1 MRYLSTRDSNTF
13 YTDIDAIL
21 NDTAKD
27 EGIFVPETFPQF
39 TENDWEYFA
48 KMPLYEKFSYVF
60 SEFITSLPQEEIKKA
75 CKNAL
80 SNSQSEE
87 SYLRFNELNEYSDYP
102 YSFELWHGPGAS
114 YHDLIAALVPALYK
128 LAHDRY
134 ADRVGKKLLLVKASQ
149 AEPAFAWAKGFT
161 DSRIE
166 HLILAADPETNN
178 EQEGA
183 KNKKKISSKRKK
195 QKNQYNKKLNLL
207 KNHSDL
213 DLLGSTII
221 DNNLDELE
229 ITIDELLYNKEFQAE
244 VEAKG
249 YSVQVVRDYSWPVLL
264 VQIAY
269 FCILHAEVL
278 ANEKFATNEIYD
290 LVVPSSDLS
299 NVLAA
304 LYAKACGTKFAN
316 IIVAANKNNFLTE
329 LIRTGRYNFNK
340 KVQNTNSSM
349 LNVFCPENLERLLY
363 EFSQRDAEKITAW
376 YKDLNDNGIFNLD
389 KNTLANMNYLLN
401 YGYADDAHTRQG
413 IINAYNQYDHVFDPN
428 TAVGLAVHS
437 RLDKNSNNKR
447 KTVYVSLTSPYMYPV
462 VVAEAILGDDLDFT
476 DIDELR
482 ARVFIE
488 SDLNIP
494 ARYPL
499 AQAKASLIAAELEA
513 DEDKKKFYGEQEFLA
528 GDKEAREV
536 LINEIKAAE
545 AEELELAKRQAEL
558 AAANLEKI
566 KLEITDLE
574 LGKKHNL
581 DDLADL
587 ILEKIS

>member
-21 NDTAKD
+21 SDTTKD
-27 EGIFVPETFPQF
+27 EGVFVPETFPQF
-39 TENDWEYFA
+39 TESDWEYFA

-60 SEFITSLPQEEIKKA
+60 SKFTTSLPEEELKKA
-75 CKNAL
+75 CKKVF
-80 SNSQSEE
+80 SNTQFEE
-87 SYLRFNELNEYSDYP
+87 NYLRLNDLNEYSDYP

-114 YHDLIAALVPALYK
+114 YHDLMAALVPAIYK
-128 LAHDRY
+128 LAHDRH
-134 ADRVGKKLLLVKASQ
+134 ADRIGKKLLLVKASE
-149 AEPAFAWAKGFT
+149 AESAFAWTKGFA
-161 DSRIE
+161 DSGIE
-166 HLILAADPETNN
+166 HLVFAADSEMKNN
-178 EQEGA
+178 
-183 KNKKKISSKRKK
+183 KDKSNNKRKSNKRKK
-195 QKNQYNKKLNLL
+195 QKNKYNKKINLI
-207 KNHSDL
+207 KNYSDL
-213 DLLGSTII
+213 DLLGNTVVAQDI
-221 DNNLDELE
+221 DDLDIALY
-229 ITIDELLYNKEFQAE
+229 ELLQNEEFLEQINS
-244 VEAKG
+244 KG
-249 YSVQVVRDYSWPVLL
+249 YSVQLIRDYSWPVLL

-278 ANEKFATNEIYD
+278 NNDKFVANEIYD
-290 LVVPSSDLS
+290 IVIPSSDLS

-304 LYAKACGTKFAN
+304 LYAKACGTRFAS

-329 LIRTGRYNFNK
+329 LIRTGRYNMNK
-340 KVQNTNSSM
+340 KVQNTNSPM
-349 LNVFCPENLERLLY
+349 LNRFCPENLERLLY
-363 EFSQRDAEKITAW
+363 EFSQRDAEKITSW
-376 YKDLNDNGIFNLD
+376 YKDLNDSGIFKLD
-389 KNTLANMNYLLN
+389 KNTLSNMNYLLN

-413 IINAYNQYDHVFDPN
+413 LINAYNQFDHVFDPN

-437 RLDKNSNNKR
+437 RLEKNSNNKR

-462 VVAEAILGDDLDFT
+462 IIAEAILGENLDFT

-536 LINEIKAAE
+536 LINEIKEAE
-545 AEELELAKRQAEL
+545 AEELEMAKKQAEL

-566 KLEITDLE
+566 KLEIKDLE
-574 LGKKHNL
+574 LGNKHGL

-587 ILEKIS
+587 ILGKIS